1 MATKVLASSGEKVD
15 ADRIVGRLA
24 MVNLPIIPLSQSEYD
39 ALTTEEQN
47 NGCIYAIYDDPEE
60 A

>member
-15 ADRIVGRLA
+15 AGRVIGRLA
-24 MVNLPIIPLSQSEYD
+24 MANLPIIPLSQSEYD

-47 NGCIYAIYDDPEE
+47 NGYIYAIYEDPEE